1 MPTIPGSL
9 SSWIVNSSNRYV
21 IGLLMG
27 TTFVGY
33 YSPGSTLG
41 NMINLFIA
49 PISFI
54 LPAVLSKHYDE
65 SELDEVESIL
75 GSSLKYFLALGIPA
89 AFGLSL
95 LSHPIL
101 DVLATPEIAAQGY
114 LVTPFVALGALF
126 LGTLAIVSQIILL
139 EKKSALS
146 GSIWVV
152 AAFLNL
158 GLNFLLIPKIGILG
172 AAITTLLTFAF
183 AFAITFYYARK
194 DLKIHFDTAFMLKS
208 VIASLIMSS
217 FLLILRPSGAGM
229 LIVAICIAALLY
241 FIVLFLLKGVSKDE
255 TAFIKTMLNLK

>member
-65 SELDEVESIL
+65 NELDEVEGIL
-75 GSSLKYFLALGIPA
+75 NSSLKYFLALGIPA

-95 LSHPIL
+95 LSFPIL
-101 DVLATPEIAAQGY
+101 VVLATPEIAAQGY

-126 LGTLAIVSQIILL
+126 LGALAIVSQIILL

-152 AAFLNL
+152 AAILNL
-158 GLNFLLIPKIGILG
+158 GLNFLLIPKAGILG
-172 AAITTLLTFAF
+172 AAITTLLTFGF
-183 AFAITFYYARK
+183 AFAMTTYYARK
-194 DLKIHFDTAFMLKS
+194 DLKIHFDTGFMLKS
-208 VIASLIMSS
+208 LIASAFMSS
-217 FLLILRPSGAGM
+217 FLFILKPSGARM
-229 LIVAICIAALLY
+229 LIAAIFVAALLY
-241 FIVLFLLKGVSKDE
+241 FVILFLLKGISKEE
-255 TAFIKTMLNLK
+255 TYFIRSLLNLK